1 MAVVAAEMAVAVE
14 EIVEVVAV
22 VMMVEEVITLS
33 NGFIDIL
40 FNSMLS

>member
-1 MAVVAAEMAVAVE
+1 MAVVAAEMAGAVE
-14 EIVEVVAV
+14 EIMEVVAV